1 MIFVASRPA
10 TVTVSAIDDAS
21 LVEQARGGDERAFVA
36 LFKRYSRY
44 VAGVAYR
51 LLGDSV
57 EVEDVVQEAFIDAS
71 QHMDQLRDGAGFK
84 SWLVAICVRRVHK
97 RLARRRRWRW
107 FVSEAVHFEP
117 TTSDPELRSKLIA
130 IYQALEAVAV
140 DDRVAWVLHH
150 VEGETLPVVAEQ
162 CGVSLATIKRR
173 IARADE
179 VIERRLHDR

>member
-1 MIFVASRPA
+1 MATRPA
-10 TVTVSAIDDAS
+10 TVTVLSIDDAS
-21 LVEQARGGDERAFVA
+21 LVEQARAGDERAFVA

-51 LLGDSV
+51 LLGDSS
-57 EVEDVVQEAFIDAS
+57 EVEDVVQEAFTDAS

-84 SWLVAICVRRVHK
+84 SWLVTICVRRVHK

-117 TTSDPELRSKLIA
+117 TTTDPELRAKVVA
-130 IYQALEAVAV
+130 IYQALEGVAV

-150 VEGETLPVVAEQ
+150 IEGETLPVVAEQ
-162 CGVSLATIKRR
+162 CAVSLATIKRR
-173 IARADE
+173 IARAEE
-179 VIERRLHDR
+179 VIERRLHDH